1 MSSAHIK
8 KSLERSLKVI
18 EEVSKDDKIIKML
31 EKISIA
37 TIDTYR
43 KDGKSMFMGNGGSA
57 ADAQHFSAE
66 FVSKFNF
73 DRPGL
78 ASISLSTDTSV
89 LTAIANDYGY
99 ENLFSRQI
107 QALGKCDD
115 ILFAFSTS
123 GTSKNVINGLKEARR
138 KNIKTVSFI
147 GSNDLEQMSELSDYC
162 IKVPSKVVSI
172 IQECHGILGHIVC
185 DYVEREIFGN
195 KPD

>member
-1 MSSAHIK
+1 MSSTHIK

-18 EEVSKDDKIIKML
+18 EEVSKDDEIIKIL

-99 ENLFSRQI
+99 ENLFSRQV

-162 IKVPSKVVSI
+162 IKVPSKVVSV

-185 DYVEREIFGN
+185 DCVEREIFSN
-195 KPD
+195 SPD